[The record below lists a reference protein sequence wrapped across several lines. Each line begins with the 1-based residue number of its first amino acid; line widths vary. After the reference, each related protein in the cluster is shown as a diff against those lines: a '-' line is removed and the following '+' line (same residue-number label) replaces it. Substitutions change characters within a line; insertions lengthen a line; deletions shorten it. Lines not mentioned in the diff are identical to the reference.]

1 MSVVIEAV
9 NKAILPTDRMLLA
22 MSGGLDSTVLFH
34 ALIQSHKSFA
44 VVHINYQLRDEDSTA
59 DEAFVRELCK
69 KHDIPFTVIVCP
81 TTFTKGKGVNL
92 QQAARDF
99 RRRWFKQWCA
109 TSEHHVVLLGQHAN
123 DQHETF
129 WLQLFRGAGITGL
142 SGMDV
147 RSDSEQYRLVRPFLA
162 ITKAEIKQFAE
173 EHSLLWREDLSNQST
188 VYLRNWFRLEG
199 IPFLV
204 KQQPDIFESVGFFQ
218 AALRETISELKEKNA
233 VTWQLANISRQLS
246 LNVWN
251 EWSEWEQ
258 ILFLQTLGLSAQ
270 WLSDW
275 RTLSCLDSGKKIQC
289 STSAF
294 TWTVERFQSAL
305 YWTNGTLP
313 KLPSLRFSLP
323 RENTHDSNNTS
334 ILVPTSWLPELSL
347 RFITSGD
354 RINLTKVGK
363 KRVTDLL
370 KEHGLPSIHRRE
382 IVVMCYR
389 NEIIWIPGIRVS
401 QTLNYKKEGFTESLV
416 ELVDFSN

>member
-44 VVHINYQLRDEDSTA
+44 VVHINYQLRDEDSAA
-59 DEAFVRELCK
+59 DEAFVRELCT

-81 TTFTKGKGVNL
+81 TAFTKGKGINL

-99 RRRWFKQWCA
+99 RRSWFKQWCA

-147 RSDSEQYRLVRPFLA
+147 RSDSEHYRLVRPFLA

-173 EHSLLWREDLSNQST
+173 VHSLLWREDLSNQYT

-199 IPFLV
+199 IPFLE
-204 KQQPDIFESVGFFQ
+204 QEQPYISESVGTFQ
-218 AALRETISELKEKNA
+218 AALRETISELKKKNA
-233 VTWQLANISRQLS
+233 VTWQQAKASRQLT
-246 LNVWN
+246 LETWAK
-251 EWSEWEQ
+251 WSDTER
-258 ILFLQTLGLSAQ
+258 ILFLQSLGLSAQ

-275 RTLSCLDSGKKIQC
+275 HRLTSMSAGKKIIC
-289 STSAF
+289 TSNQVQLVIEQF
-294 TWTVERFQSAL
+294 NRTLFWSD
-305 YWTNGTLP
+305 GTLP
-313 KLPSLRFSLP
+313 MLPKLRFSEVP
-323 RENTHDSNNTS
+323 ENVHESNNSS
-334 ILVPTSWLPELSL
+334 ILVPAHWVKEMVI
-347 RFITSGD
+347 RNIQSGD
-354 RINLTKVGK
+354 RIALPKVGR
-363 KRVTDLL
+363 KRVNDLL
-370 KEHGLPSIHRRE
+370 KENGIPSIHRPE
-382 IVVMCYR
+382 KYVVCR
-389 NEIIWIPGIRVS
+389 GNEILWIPEIRIS
-401 QTLNYKKEGFTESLV
+401 NNLNYEKGGFAERLV
-416 ELVDFSN
+416 ELVDFF